1 MTHDVAQLNL
11 TLAWIWIVLGT
22 ILGLILGSF
31 FHREEFLDG
40 YGSFKR
46 RLYRLAHVA
55 FFGLAILNILFLFTF
70 RILPTPSAWFARG
83 LLELRGRPPIHAYL
97 LILVAHRPRLR
108 NLFAIPVR
116 KRPSG
121 EHPDAERGVEAMKIG
136 LIAIE
141 RGPGSQ

>member
-1 MTHDVAQLNL
+1 MTLGVAQLNL

-55 FFGLAILNILFLFTF
+55 FFGLAILNILFFFTARVLASQTAWLSVASWSF
-70 RILPTPSAWFARG
+70 VLGALSMPTCC
-83 LLELRGRPPIHAYL
+83 
-97 LILVAHRPRLR
+97 ILVAHQPRLR
-108 NLFAIPVR
+108 NLFAIPV
-116 KRPSG
+116 
-121 EHPDAERGVEAMKIG
+121 
-136 LIAIE
+136 
-141 RGPGSQ
+141 GSVLLGSFLMVREVWLL